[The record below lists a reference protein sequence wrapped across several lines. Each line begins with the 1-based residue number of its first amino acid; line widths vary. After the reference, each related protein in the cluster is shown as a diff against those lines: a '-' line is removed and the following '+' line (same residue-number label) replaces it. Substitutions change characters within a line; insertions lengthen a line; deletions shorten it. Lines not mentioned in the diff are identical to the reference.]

1 MIWFQQPNNVKTI
14 FPTSGNC
21 TKYWDISPVLGSSAQ
36 ERQGTSRETPV
47 VSGWLESML
56 SRGPFQHLQFCNFVI
71 CSWKGGTGSDKS
83 EVWCAGS
90 NGFNRETDKVRS
102 SSKSRICPCLY
113 VSLKNW
119 TDMRFLEISMSFLKP
134 VFLRQQVVHEAHE
147 VFLCFLADSSLTA
160 LYREQFVKLAV
171 SMSQGKI

>member
-47 VSGWLESML
+47 VSGGFESML

-90 NGFNRETDKVRS
+90 NGFNHETDKVRS

-113 VSLKNW
+113 VSLKNLNW
-119 TDMRFLEISMSFLKP
+119 HGVSRDIHVLPKTCLPSTASSTWGTWSLSVLSGWLFINCSVSGT
-134 VFLRQQVVHEAHE
+134 VCEA
-147 VFLCFLADSSLTA
+147 CS
-160 LYREQFVKLAV
+160 
-171 SMSQGKI
+171 